1 MKMLAFWITVLITL
15 GGCASI
21 DTFAVANQCRITE
34 SEAVENQKFCNEA
47 VGSNA
52 ESCTTQFPVVS
63 CEKEWE
69 AWNKHEEAVL
79 RREKKRQAESYCAE
93 QGLVNYCNYQSVPR
107 PEDCFCIT
115 RATMDSIIRQMHGI
129 RGW

>member
-21 DTFAVANQCRITE
+21 DTFAVANQCRIAE
-34 SEAVENQKFCNEA
+34 NEAVENQKLCNEA

-52 ESCTTQFPVVS
+52 ESCTTQYPVVS

-69 AWNKHEEAVL
+69 AWNRHEDAVL
-79 RREKKRQAESYCAE
+79 RREEKRRKEGYCAE
-93 QGLVNYCNYQSVPR
+93 RGLVRYCYSRSIPR
-107 PEDCFCIT
+107 PEDCKCV
-115 RATMDSIIRQMHGI
+115 R
-129 RGW
+129 RGSVGDIFHRW